1 MLKITA
7 DSLFPDHKY
16 MKNQWH
22 TNSNF
27 KEEKKKKKSFAYSK
41 KKCIPSEDIEV
52 FRYHL
57 EKISGAHLLWS
68 IALLCFFKI
77 SKRSVLL
84 FSLESRGSRGESVW
98 EPGTEQVLINL
109 FPQLRLRWPMNDYR
123 KNLGI
128 THSKFRTCHCYLY
141 VCMQATQRVVIWS
154 SAKQKIKKESPDSW
168 SSDMVDQAN
177 YYHYSVIDTHSKVKK
192 WSSRFWLN
200 NLLHRTAS
208 ARVFM
213 HS

>member
-77 SKRSVLL
+77 SERSVLL

-98 EPGTEQVLINL
+98 EPATEQVLINF

-123 KNLGI
+123 KSLGI

-141 VCMQATQRVVIWS
+141 VCMQATQRLVIWS
-154 SAKQKIKKESPDSW
+154 PAKQKIKKESPDSW
-168 SSDMVDQAN
+168 SSVWWVRPIITIIRW
-177 YYHYSVIDTHSKVKK
+177 SIRHSKVKK
-192 WSSRFWLN
+192 WSSRFWRN